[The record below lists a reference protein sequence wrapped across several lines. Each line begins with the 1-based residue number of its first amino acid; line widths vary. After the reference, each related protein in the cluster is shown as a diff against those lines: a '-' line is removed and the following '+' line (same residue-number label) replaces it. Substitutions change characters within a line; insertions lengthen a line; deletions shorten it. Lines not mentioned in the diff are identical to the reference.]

1 MWKEGSVKGV
11 GHLSHLYTR
20 IAAGRETDDIERW
33 LDREFEAPAAM
44 PLQKATSGCRL
55 TQEDWGH
62 LVRYLAAQ
70 MVRTPA
76 YLLEN
81 LPRWNADASSLLNST
96 LQKSVHKLEAAKNA
110 GKAIEVSET
119 PNSQYLPFRVIT
131 KVQPG
136 QKLGQL
142 GAKMVVGRGLWLFN
156 MRHLLSD
163 AGATRLLHEH
173 KWSILAP
180 CEGLTWFTSDD
191 PVIRLNYYE
200 PGRYDFKGGIAKS
213 GTEILLP
220 LSPHHLLYTR
230 VGYRPPRSGTALPRE
245 QTEAIRRFLAEHAFR
260 MIFAASPEEDVARLR
275 PRTVD
280 HEAVRYERQKW
291 QDWHA
296 EQAAAER
303 DLTDSET

>member
-1 MWKEGSVKGV
+1 MWKQRSVKGA
-11 GHLSHLYTR
+11 GRLSHLYTR
-20 IAAGRETDDIERW
+20 IAAGKETDDIERW
-33 LDREFEAPAAM
+33 LDREFEAPAAT

-55 TQEDWGH
+55 TDVDWRH

-81 LPRWNADASSLLNST
+81 LPRWNADAQSLLNST
-96 LQKSVHKLEAAKNA
+96 LQESVQKLEAAKNT
-110 GKAIEVSET
+110 GKAIELPEA
-119 PNSQYLPFRVIT
+119 PNSEYLPLRVIA

-136 QKLGQL
+136 KKIGQL
-142 GAKMVVGRGLWLFN
+142 GAEMVVGRGLWLFN
-156 MRHLLSD
+156 MRHLLSG
-163 AGATRLLHEH
+163 AGAARRLHEH
-173 KWSILAP
+173 RWSILAP

-200 PGRYDFKGGIAKS
+200 LGRYDFKGGIAKS

-230 VGYRPPRSGTALPRE
+230 VGYRPPPRGTTLSRV
-245 QTEAIRRFLAEHAFR
+245 QTEMIRRFIAEHAFR
-260 MIFAASPEEDVARLR
+260 MIFAASPEEDLARLR

-280 HEAVRYERQKW
+280 DEAFRYERQKW

-296 EQAAAER
+296 EQTAAER
-303 DLTDSET
+303 ELIDSQS